1 MSFSYP
7 TESLREFD
15 RRMDASGKCGVE
27 QLMRLAGAAVA
38 EAVES
43 LRSQR
48 EGDKCTVVLVGKGNN
63 GGDAL
68 VAATDLRQMGFE
80 VRVVMP
86 KGAQGLPADAARA
99 YAGWIA
105 AGGSTE
111 IALDSQRAPDLVI
124 DGLFGIGLNRPL
136 GADWQALVDQVNGWG
151 VPILALDV
159 PSGLDADTGAR
170 LGRPILARW
179 TLSFIARAR
188 GLLQPGAA
196 LAVGESHVDALGV
209 AIPQAGDGG

>member
-1 MSFSYP
+1 MPSSHP
-7 TESLREFD
+7 VARIRAAERQALAEG
-15 RRMDASGKCGVE
+15 RR
-27 QLMRLAGAAVA
+27 LMPLAGAAAARFVA
-38 EAVES
+38 ARVPPGAS
-43 LRSQR
+43 
-48 EGDKCTVVLVGKGNN
+48 VLALAGPGNN

-105 AGGSTE
+105 ADGSTE

>member
-1 MSFSYP
+1 MIPPGAPIVTAARMRAAEEALFR
-7 TESLREFD
+7 REP
-15 RRMDASGKCGVE
+15 
-27 QLMRLAGAAVA
+27 QLDVMERAGAAVA
-38 EAVES
+38 RAVARFARGS
-43 LRSQR
+43 PIL
-48 EGDKCTVVLVGKGNN
+48 VLAGPGNN

>member
-1 MSFSYP
+1 MPSSHP
-7 TESLREFD
+7 VARIRAAERQALAEG
-15 RRMDASGKCGVE
+15 RR
-27 QLMRLAGAAVA
+27 LMPLAGAAAARFVA
-38 EAVES
+38 ARVPPGAS
-43 LRSQR
+43 
-48 EGDKCTVVLVGKGNN
+48 VLALAGPGNN

-188 GLLQPGAA
+188 GLIQPGAA

>member
-1 MSFSYP
+1 MPSSHP
-7 TESLREFD
+7 VARIRAAERQALAEG
-15 RRMDASGKCGVE
+15 RR
-27 QLMRLAGAAVA
+27 LMPLAGAAAARFVA
-38 EAVES
+38 ARVPPGAS
-43 LRSQR
+43 
-48 EGDKCTVVLVGKGNN
+48 VLALAGPGNN

-86 KGAQGLPADAARA
+86 KGAQGLPVDAARA

-188 GLLQPGAA
+188 GLIQPGAA